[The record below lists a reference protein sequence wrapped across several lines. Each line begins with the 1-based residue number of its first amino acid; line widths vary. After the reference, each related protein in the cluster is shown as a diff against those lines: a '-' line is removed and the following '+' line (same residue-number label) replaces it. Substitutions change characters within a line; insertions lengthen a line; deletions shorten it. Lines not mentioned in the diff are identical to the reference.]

1 MKRFILLLLA
11 FVLLV
16 PTAACGASA
25 APQSTGDSFAP
36 QAQTATAEAVASASP
51 VTPALPDTLS
61 DEEKEDLI
69 AAYELGIAPE
79 SFLSTLEK
87 PITQF
92 DATMLI
98 RNANDLYFGAKH
110 SKYLKDV
117 ANHIAEKEQVA
128 SRYWIAQNI
137 FYAHCEDVFDAPYTD
152 AKTWAEYCDQQ
163 GEPPELFPDATYSTK
178 RQDGTF
184 GDMQGW
190 PGISDSDICW
200 GNGDS
205 GEYWYFYDFGNASVS
220 HYAVLIYDRTT
231 GEKVMSLDDHQAFRP
246 QEDLL
251 TKDAIQIA
259 LRYYRS
265 FPKMPKEVAYDSVQ
279 GYNKDIITDELLNKQ
294 SDLPDCSNQHLPQ
307 WKGLMVPCMMHPT
320 GTATACDPDDIL
332 TQTDIQLIKEAGF
345 NYIGLNI
352 GFASLQE
359 PFYHGGMVNESQLEY
374 LDQVIAWCI
383 QNDIHMEI
391 RCNTPSCSGDWGL
404 VVDDFE
410 KIESMDNAMFTD
422 TSIRD
427 DFAAFWQMLARRY
440 AEIPNIYLGFNLLCE
455 PEVHS
460 DQVYVETFQ
469 PIVEAIRKESPD
481 RCIVADIHDGSL
493 TGEGMASLGVA
504 LSYHI
509 YEPRSFCSL
518 YANQQS
524 YTDEELESVTWPYQ
538 DKNGVMWDAKAMLT
552 APMFGERGQA
562 TILDLKATA
571 DKYGVGFMIGEWG
584 IFGTPPGQLLSKT
597 YNRDVIYAFTKDV
610 ISTFEEQGFGW
621 CMGNGWMGEYGI
633 VTPYPAIAACNY
645 VQLDHS
651 NYYMDTDMFAFYQK
665 MLK

>member
-1 MKRFILLLLA
+1 MRRLIQLLLVLILLVSLTA
-11 FVLLV
+11 CSV
-16 PTAACGASA
+16 PA
-25 APQSTGDSFAP
+25 APQT
-36 QAQTATAEAVASASP
+36 QATPAKESSSASP
-51 VTPALPDTLS
+51 KIPTLPDTLT
-61 DEEKEDLI
+61 DEEKENLLTAFDF
-69 AAYELGIAPE
+69 GIAPE
-79 SFLSTLEK
+79 SLFSALDQ
-87 PITQF
+87 PITQVE
-92 DATMLI
+92 ATELI
-98 RNANDLYFGAKH
+98 RNANDLYFGSGH
-110 SKYLKDV
+110 SQYLKDLV
-117 ANHIAEKEQVA
+117 GHIAKKQQVA

-152 AKTWAEYCDQQ
+152 AKTWALFCDQE
-163 GEPPELFPDATYSTK
+163 GEPAELFPDATYSTK

-205 GEYWYFYDFGNASVS
+205 GVYEFFYDFGNASVP
-220 HYAVLIYDRTT
+220 HYCILIYDRTT
-231 GEKVMSLDDHQAFRP
+231 GEKVMTLDEQQAFRP
-246 QEDLL
+246 QEKLL

-265 FPKMPKEVAYDSVQ
+265 FPKMPKEVTYESVV
-279 GYNKDIITDELLNKQ
+279 GYNKEIITDNLLGKQ
-294 SDLPDCSNQHLPQ
+294 SNLPDCSNQFLPQ
-307 WKGLMVPCMMHPT
+307 WKGLMTPLMMHPT
-320 GTATACDPDDIL
+320 STANDRDPDDIL
-332 TQTDIQLIKEAGF
+332 TQTDIRLIKEAGF

-383 QNDIHMEI
+383 QNDIHVEI

-404 VVDDFE
+404 VVGDFE
-410 KIESMDNAMFTD
+410 KIEGMDNVMFTD

-440 AEIPNIYLGFNLLCE
+440 AEIPNKYLDFNLLCE
-455 PEVHS
+455 PEIHS
-460 DQVYVETFQ
+460 DQAYVKTFQ

-481 RCIVADIHDGSL
+481 RCIVADIHDASL

-518 YANQQS
+518 YGSQQS
-524 YTDEELESVTWPYQ
+524 YTDQELESVTWPYQ
-538 DKNGVMWDAKAMLT
+538 DKDGVIWDAKAMLT
-552 APMFGERGQA
+552 APMFGKQGQA
-562 TILDLKATA
+562 TIMDLKATT

-597 YNRDVIYAFTKDV
+597 YNRDVIYAFYKDV
-610 ISTFEEQGFGW
+610 ITTFEEQGFGW
-621 CMGNGWMGEYGI
+621 CLGNGWIGEYGI
-633 VTPYPAIAACNY
+633 VTPYPALAQCNY
-645 VQLDHS
+645 IPLDHS
-651 NYYMDTDMFAFYQK
+651 NFYMDTDMFAFYQGI
-665 MLK
+665 LK